1 MGRRMKKVLAS
12 AMSLS
17 MVASMAMSGVGATTS
32 RVDSLL
38 SNMSLRQKITQMMMV
53 DFRQWKTADE
63 EAKSDFTKM
72 NSEVQKIVEDYDF
85 GSVIFFANNIKE
97 TEQSFDL
104 TMDLQKAATKDNGIP
119 LLITTDQEG
128 GIVYRLGSGT
138 ALPGNMALGATGD
151 VNNAKIA
158 GEIIGSEL
166 SSLGINT
173 TLAPVV
179 DVNNNANN
187 PVIGLRSY
195 GEDAEMVGKMASAE
209 IEGLAEYNVIG
220 CAKHFPGH
228 GDTATDSHYGLPM
241 VNKSK
246 EELLNNELKPYQVA
260 INQGIEMIMSAHI
273 LYPQLD
279 NTTVYSEKTKQQEK
293 LPSTLSHKILTNL
306 LKEEMGFKGVVVT
319 DAMNMAGIAATYDE
333 VQAVKLAINAGV
345 DLICMPTN
353 ITCLE
358 DMSKLDAIID
368 GVEKAVNDG
377 EIQESRLD
385 DAVTRILTLKENKGI
400 LDWKE
405 SNYSLEKALATVGS
419 DENRAKE
426 REIAAKAVTVVK
438 NENNTLPLNVTK
450 KSKVLLVA
458 AENNQRSLM
467 KYGAERAKNAGL
479 IPDGAEV
486 KVTRYMDRT
495 LASDATVINADGST
509 YTSAMTDLLDWCD
522 TLAVVSDNS
531 GLNVAKAHYNNN
543 YTGTP
548 YNLVDYVEKADAS
561 KTTVV
566 ISANKPYDVQMYPN
580 ADAIMAVYG
589 SKGDPTEQLIGGA
602 TGSTSASGPNIT
614 AGVEVAFGVFG
625 ASGKLPVSIPKY
637 VLTTTAAGEVGSF
650 SDEILYGNGYGI
662 TYDAKVIDRDTLAN
676 KVTELEK
683 LEKGN
688 YTDASWSVFELALKN
703 AKEVLSKVSS
713 QEDLDEALATLNKAY
728 EALTENKKEEPT
740 NPSDKKDESTNKKD
754 ETVKTEAKKNTQK
767 SKVKTGDNTA
777 ITAFAVMMFISGCV
791 FVLARRKRND

>member
-1 MGRRMKKVLAS
+1 MGKRMKKVLAS

-53 DFRQWKTADE
+53 DFRKWKTEDE
-63 EAKSDFTKM
+63 SEATDFTKM

-241 VNKSK
+241 VDKSK

-279 NTTVYSEKTKQQEK
+279 STTVYSEKTKQQEK

-385 DAVTRILTLKENKGI
+385 DAVTRVLTLKENKGI

-405 SNYSLEKALATVGS
+405 SNYSLEKALATVGC

-509 YTSAMTDLLDWCD
+509 YTSSMTDLLDWCD
-522 TLAVVSDNS
+522 TLVVVSDNS

-650 SDEILYGNGYGI
+650 SDEILYDNGYGI

-676 KVTELEK
+676 KVAELEK

-688 YTDASWSVFELALKN
+688 YTNASWSVFEIALKN
-703 AKEVLSKVSS
+703 AQEVLSKVSS
-713 QEDLDEALATLNKAY
+713 QEDIDEALATLNKAY

-754 ETVKTEAKKNTQK
+754 ETVKTETKKNTQK